1 MTLQK
6 SSAKI
11 AMKQKRL
18 YGLIIGGLF
27 LLGGLATFFLNKDSS
42 QTVSK
47 APFKTTSFDTISK
60 EVKSEN
66 IRLSTLENFNDV
78 LDERMKSLETSIL
91 DLKEEKSVIEGEK
104 NILVVKTEELKEKI
118 RDLEHDL
125 ILKSSPPAF
134 IEYSASTLEKEE
146 KELPLK
152 IWEGSDQK
160 EEKHVSFEI
169 PAGTIVKA
177 ILVSGADC
185 SVALQKPTGPNM
197 ILLRPLDNG
206 KLPRNV
212 RVPLKGSIIIGN
224 AIGDIS
230 SERVYVRAERMTL
243 VERNGS
249 FVETE
254 ISAYISGED
263 GREGLRGVVVDR
275 SGSIISRVAFAAVL
289 QGIGETLQGTLNNQ
303 TIEKLAQTN
312 SSKTILNIDMLRN
325 SAFQGGGAAFNK
337 LSEYY
342 VKKAEQLQPAIQ
354 IAAGRVVDVVFT
366 KTVKIGE
373 KDLKKKFDR
382 EREAKM
388 RSMQNG

>member
-1 MTLQK
+1 MAPQK
-6 SSAKI
+6 TSEKI
-11 AMKQKRL
+11 AARQRRL
-18 YGLIIGGLF
+18 YGLIICGFVLFGGIVI
-27 LLGGLATFFLNKDSS
+27 FFLNKEEG
-42 QTVSK
+42 QTVSHESLK
-47 APFKTTSFDTISK
+47 ANQFDTISQ

-78 LDERMKSLETSIL
+78 LSDRMKSLETSVL
-91 DLKEEKSVIEGEK
+91 DLREEKSLVEGEK
-104 NILVVKTEELKEKI
+104 SLLVEETRELRGKI
-118 RDLEHDL
+118 RDLEEDL
-125 ILKSSPPAF
+125 LIKNSAPEP
-134 IEYSASTLEKEE
+134 IEYSDPIQDREE
-146 KELPLK
+146 REPPLK
-152 IWEGSDQK
+152 IWETSDQK
-160 EEKHVSFEI
+160 EEKHVCFEI
-169 PAGTIVKA
+169 PAGTVVKA

-185 SVALQKPTGPNM
+185 SVAIQKPTGPNM

-254 ISAYISGED
+254 VSAYVSGED

-289 QGIGETLQGTLNNQ
+289 QGIAETIQGTLNNQ

-312 SSKTILNIDMLRN
+312 SDKTILNIDMLRN
-325 SAFQGGGAAFNK
+325 SAFQGGSAAFNK
-337 LSEYY
+337 LAEYY
-342 VKKAEQLQPAIQ
+342 VKKSEQLQPAIQ

-373 KDLKKKFDR
+373 KDLRKKFER
-382 EREAKM
+382 EREAKL
-388 RSMQNG
+388 RSSQNG